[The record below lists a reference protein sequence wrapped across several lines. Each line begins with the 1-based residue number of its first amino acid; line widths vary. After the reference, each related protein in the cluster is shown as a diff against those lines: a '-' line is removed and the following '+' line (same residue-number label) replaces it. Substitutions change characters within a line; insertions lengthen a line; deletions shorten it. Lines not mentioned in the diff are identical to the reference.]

1 MKMPIELVSDFY
13 NKFYEFIINK
23 FPYIHFMKVVQFTIP
38 MFEGNSIHVQE
49 DHFPY
54 FYEHLHRHTEAQVTH
69 IIKGEGTL
77 FAGNMMH
84 QFGTGDIFVIGANQ
98 PHVFKCD
105 STYFKKGINL
115 NTHSLNIYFNPEGF
129 LTTLLDFPEMSTI
142 KKFISS
148 SIHGMQA
155 SKENQILLAG
165 KIKNVVHNTHGYRLS
180 AFIEMLQ
187 TMSTL
192 KDWKYLSSQ
201 YFENT
206 ITDYEGL
213 RMNDIY
219 QYTMANYSEEIS
231 LEEIASIIHLT
242 PQSFCR
248 YFKKHTLKTYT
259 SFLNEVRI
267 NEACKKI
274 ITSDFTSISA
284 IAYHTGFN
292 NVSTFNRV
300 FKSIIGKPPRSYMN
314 DLHSPKK

>member
-1 MKMPIELVSDFY
+1 
-13 NKFYEFIINK
+13 
-23 FPYIHFMKVVQFTIP
+23 MKVVQFTIP
-38 MFEGNSIHVQE
+38 RVEGHSIHVQE
-49 DHFPY
+49 DHLPY
-54 FYEHLHRHTEAQVTH
+54 FYEHLHRHNEAQVTH

-77 FAGNMMH
+77 LAGNMMH
-84 QFGTGDIFVIGANQ
+84 PFGPGDVFIIGANQ

-105 STYFKKGINL
+105 SRYFIKESNL
-115 NTHSLNIYFNPEGF
+115 QTHSRSIYFNPAGF
-129 LTTLLDFPEMSTI
+129 LTTLLEFPEMSTI
-142 KKFISS
+142 QKFIHSI
-148 SIHGMQA
+148 IHGMQA
-155 SKENQILLAG
+155 SKENQIALAEN
-165 KIKNVVHNTHGYRLS
+165 IKNVVHNTLGYRLS

-192 KDWKYLSSQ
+192 KDWKYLSNQS
-201 YFENT
+201 FEHP

-267 NEACKKI
+267 NEACKKFM
-274 ITSDFTSISA
+274 TNDFTSISA
-284 IAYHTGFN
+284 IAYQTGFN

-300 FKSIIGKPPRSYMN
+300 FKSIVGKPPRDYMN
-314 DLHSPKK
+314 ELRSPQKVN